1 MILFHGLKIIYCI
14 VPGTGSNSFWG
25 AMQTKYDLYH
35 LNKNIPKNHPAITK
49 SQSEGIKNN
58 SHWRISRMKELLDDE
73 TWNTYKKI
81 AFVRHPYDWSWSI
94 YNKSGVDNAIGV
106 DTTKDYS
113 HFLKTLDKTPY
124 WWFTDEDGTVL
135 VDTIYRTEDLD
146 AKIFPKFEVEPKRT
160 NINKQPKENLSED
173 DQKLLEEKF
182 HREFQHYGDE

>member
-1 MILFHGLKIIYCI
+1 MFLIHELKIIYVV
-14 VPGTGSNSFWG
+14 VPATGSTSFWN
-25 AMQTKYDLYH
+25 ALQEKYELDFLH
-35 LNKNIPKNHPAITK
+35 KRVPDDHPSVEK
-49 SQSEGIKNN
+49 GEEDGGIDKK
-58 SHWRISRMKELLDDE
+58 HWRITRLRELVNEE
-73 TWNTYKKI
+73 TWNTYEKI
-81 AFVRHPYDWSWSI
+81 AFVRHPYDWSWSLFH
-94 YNKSGVDNAIGV
+94 KRKLELAIGV
-106 DTTKDYS
+106 DNTKDYS
-113 HFLKTLDKTPY
+113 TYLKELDKTPY